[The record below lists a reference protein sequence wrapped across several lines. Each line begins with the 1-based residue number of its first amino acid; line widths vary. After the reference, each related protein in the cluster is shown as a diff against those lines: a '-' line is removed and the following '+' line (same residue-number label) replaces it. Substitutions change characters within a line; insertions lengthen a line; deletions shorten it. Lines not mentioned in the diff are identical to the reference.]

1 MRLNKFISNSG
12 ICSRREADKFISMGL
27 VKVNG
32 KVITKMGYK
41 IEPKDNVTFDEIKIN
56 SENSVYVLINKPKG
70 YIFSKKNQYKKNI
83 TQLINIENSSKLIS
97 LYTSNRKSMGVLF
110 LSNDHAFVDNLK
122 NSKNPIKKILEITLD
137 KKLIKS
143 DLEKIK
149 KKIFRKSHFRGNKEI
164 INFVSGELKN
174 KVGVETF
181 YKDINEIYNFF
192 EFFGYKIISS
202 DVSVWGPLTKKK
214 LERGQWRFLSKD
226 EISILKML

>member
-56 SENSVYVLINKPKG
+56 AENLVYVLINKPKG
-70 YIFSKKNQYKKNI
+70 YILSKKNQYKKNI

-97 LYTSNRKSMGVLF
+97 LHSSNRKSTGVLF
-110 LSNDHAFVDNLK
+110 LSNDQAFVDNLK

-149 KKIFRKSHFRGNKEI
+149 KKIFSKSHFKRNKEV
-164 INFVSGELKN
+164 INLVSGELKN

>member
-56 SENSVYVLINKPKG
+56 AENLVYVLINKPKG

-181 YKDINEIYNFF
+181 YKDINEIFNFF

>member
-214 LERGQWRFLSKD
+214 TRARSM
-226 EISILKML
+226 EIFK

>member
-56 SENSVYVLINKPKG
+56 SENSVYALINKPKG

>member
-56 SENSVYVLINKPKG
+56 AENLVYVLINKPKG
-70 YIFSKKNQYKKNI
+70 YILSKKNQYKKNI

-97 LYTSNRKSMGVLF
+97 LHTSNRKSTGVLF
-110 LSNDHAFVDNLK
+110 LSNDQAFVDNLK

-149 KKIFRKSHFRGNKEI
+149 KKFFSKSHFKRNKEV

-181 YKDINEIYNFF
+181 YKDINEIFNFF

>member
-41 IEPKDNVTFDEIKIN
+41 IDPKDNVTFDEIKIN
-56 SENSVYVLINKPKG
+56 AENLVYVLINKPKG
-70 YIFSKKNQYKKNI
+70 YILSKKNQYKKNI
-83 TQLINIENSSKLIS
+83 TQLINIQNSSKLIS
-97 LYTSNRKSMGVLF
+97 LHTSNRKSMGVLF
-110 LSNDHAFVDNLK
+110 LSNDQAFVDNLK

-149 KKIFRKSHFRGNKEI
+149 KKIFSKSHFKINKEVV
-164 INFVSGELKN
+164 NFVSGELKN
-174 KVGVETF
+174 KIGVETF